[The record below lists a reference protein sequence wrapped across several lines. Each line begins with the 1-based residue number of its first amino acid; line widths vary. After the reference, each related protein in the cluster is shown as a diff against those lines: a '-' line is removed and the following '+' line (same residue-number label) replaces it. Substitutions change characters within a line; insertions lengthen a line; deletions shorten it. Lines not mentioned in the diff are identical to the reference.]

1 MPHAPVGLTLIDTD
15 MHYLRIN
22 EALAEING
30 IPAADHI
37 GRTVAEIVP
46 TLDAPAREVMRQ
58 MIEADATIG
67 PLELEGETP
76 SQPGVRR
83 IRLQHWSPVRN
94 SEGTIIAASIS
105 ALEVTDRVH
114 VARATEAAE
123 RDLRRVIDSVLP
135 FVGRLTPDGILT
147 EANAPAVL
155 ASGLAKSDLV
165 GKHFWD
171 CYWWN
176 FDPDVQTRLRE
187 SIKRAA
193 TGETVRYDTQVRVVG
208 NHRISIDFQLIPNV
222 DENGRVFE
230 IIPSGVDITDRLEA
244 QDRLEWSIRRMKAE
258 EKHRKLLL
266 GELKH
271 RVKNTLATIQA
282 ISRQTANAFSDPK
295 SFSESFNGRLRA
307 IAAAHDLIT
316 SSSTARVELKA
327 LLEAQVAPYAGDD
340 AGRLELVG
348 PDVTLS
354 GDHANDLGLVLH
366 ELATNA
372 AKYGALASMTARCM
386 CRGKNR
392 ATRWKSPGSNPAGL
406 RSASPPTGASERR
419 LIETALSHSG
429 AGETRIEYR
438 PDGLFARTCRSRGAT
453 MTAGRTVLI
462 VEDEALV
469 AMDFE
474 QQFIEWNWKVLGA
487 VGNMD
492 RAYALLDTARP
503 DLAVLDMNIGADT
516 SFELARRLRAGDTA
530 VIFVSGRDARMFP
543 TICATVPAST
553 NPSTTGSL
561 S

>member
-1 MPHAPVGLTLIDTD
+1 MSDAVKHHTRAGLTDAVTAARSEAFNSYESELAAIYAHAPVGLTLIDTE

-46 TLDAPAREVMRQ
+46 AREVMRQ
-58 MIEADATIG
+58 MIEAGETIG
-67 PLELEGETP
+67 PIELEGETP

-83 IRLQHWSPVRN
+83 IWLQHWSPVRN
-94 SEGTIIAASIS
+94 YEGTIIAASIS
-105 ALEVTDRVH
+105 ALEVTDRVN
-114 VARATEAAE
+114 VARASEAAE

-176 FDPDVQTRLRE
+176 FDPDVQARLRQ
-187 SIKRAA
+187 SIERAA

-327 LLEAQVAPYAGDD
+327 LLEAQVAPYAGDH

-372 AKYGALASMTARCM
+372 AKYGALGVDDGKVHVSWKEQGDALEITWVESGGPPVSQPAD
-386 CRGKNR
+386 RGFG
-392 ATRWKSPGSNPAGL
+392 T
-406 RSASPPTGASERR
+406 R

-438 PDGLFARTCRSRGAT
+438 PDGLFAR
-453 MTAGRTVLI
+453 
-462 VEDEALV
+462 LV
-469 AMDFE
+469 
-474 QQFIEWNWKVLGA
+474 
-487 VGNMD
+487 
-492 RAYALLDTARP
+492 
-503 DLAVLDMNIGADT
+503 
-516 SFELARRLRAGDTA
+516 
-530 VIFVSGRDARMFP
+530 
-543 TICATVPAST
+543 VPAG
-553 NPSTTGSL
+553 PQ
-561 S
+561 